1 MGSDSLIIDVLSIFF
16 EGWCFKWV
24 DTKVLSGGLL
34 TRWVADLEVVNS
46 FYVSKLW
53 TTINFPKFK
62 LDAIVLNLYGTY
74 VRIIQ

>member
-34 TRWVADLEVVNS
+34 TRWVADLELVNS

-53 TTINFPKFK
+53 TTIIRGNLRSKMGLLRK
-62 LDAIVLNLYGTY
+62 IVK
-74 VRIIQ
+74 